1 MSGDVFGGRV
11 KSTREERHTAYHTPR
26 SAEVKGLMERADQ
39 WRAQGDHL
47 AAGDCERAA
56 ASGIRFERQRVLRA
70 LVEAREQRERDEA
83 RAARAAREQRETS
96 SSSE

>member
-47 AAGDCERAA
+47 AAGD
-56 ASGIRFERQRVLRA
+56 
-70 LVEAREQRERDEA
+70 
-83 RAARAAREQRETS
+83 
-96 SSSE
+96 